1 MISKFREVDIFIGQG
16 KTVALTIMKAE
27 VAEIYHNIWRQEYES
42 MSTSQQ
48 NGDTQ
53 FVCPRLNIAKKR

>member
-1 MISKFREVDIFIGQG
+1 MISQLGKVDAYLEQG
-16 KTVALTIMKAE
+16 KTLALTIMKAE
-27 VAEIYHNIWRQEYES
+27 VIEINHNIWHQEYES

>member
-1 MISKFREVDIFIGQG
+1 MISQLGKVDAYLEQG
-16 KTVALTIMKAE
+16 KTLALTIMKAE
-27 VAEIYHNIWRQEYES
+27 VIEINHNIWRQEYES